1 VTALVVTALAVL
13 SQLYA
18 AIPLLTPV
26 GEALGGNATLALST
40 GYGLCYAVGFLLWGP
55 VADRYG
61 RRRVML
67 IGLCLLVSATLAC
80 GLTTSLPALA
90 LARGAQGLMASSF
103 PPVALAYLSE
113 AVAPRHRAT
122 AIGAMSTAFLVA
134 GITGQIGAQAITQ
147 RFGWPWVF
155 LGSTCLLTICAL
167 AVAWLTREHHRARV
181 TGGPGEQFLAIAR
194 LLVRGDVLCLCGAHL
209 TLLLSFV
216 AMYTGLGLHLT
227 ASGDGPGVLFL
238 IRLAGLPGMFVALA
252 AGPLGRLAGLLC
264 RLRLSLGV
272 AAIHRPCLLAVRLQK
287 WRVEPARA
295 TLAAG
300 GFPQLPPASGA
311 PPASRAFLARTAAP
325 CSGRA
330 AFFHRLAELLARAAP
345 SRRFSGIQT
354 GAHRMNAGLPH
365 PRRFFFVLA
374 ANFGLAGDFGVRI
387 VRLDGFDHLAHG
399 VVNIAAFFFGE
410 ADLDVA
416 RGAVLHHAGIVHD
429 VRGDTADVAYVRRL
443 RVLHFDGRTAGEF
456 EAEVEAACSDEGDS
470 RDGEDEREPQ
480 AVPGVVHEGDIG
492 EFDLHG
498 SLRG

>member
-1 VTALVVTALAVL
+1 MSHTRSATTSPPRQDTGNRGDSEFPAGLGTVTVLVITALAVL

-26 GEALGGNATLALST
+26 GEALGGSATFALST

-67 IGLCLLVSATLAC
+67 IGLCLLASTTLAC

-155 LGSTCLLTICAL
+155 LGSTCMLTICAL
-167 AVAWLTREHHRARV
+167 AVAWLTREHQRTRV
-181 TGGPGEQFLAIAR
+181 AGGPGEQFLTIAR
-194 LLVRGDVLCLCGAHL
+194 LLIRSDVLCLCGAHL

-227 ASGDGPGVLFL
+227 ASGHGPGVLFL

-252 AGPLGRLAGLLC
+252 AGLLGRLLGGDAG
-264 RLRLSLGV
+264 
-272 AAIHRPCLLAVRLQK
+272 
-287 WRVEPARA
+287 
-295 TLAAG
+295 
-300 GFPQLPPASGA
+300 
-311 PPASRAFLARTAAP
+311 
-325 CSGRA
+325 
-330 AFFHRLAELLARAAP
+330 LARAGFLIA
-345 SRRFSGIQT
+345 
-354 GAHRMNAGLPH
+354 AAGLITEALTPGSLLGLGATSLLFVVGIALAVPAMINLFGQAAA
-365 PRRFFFVLA
+365 PRRGSGMAVNGFILFIGASLGSVLA
-374 ANFGLAGDFGVRI
+374 TAGL
-387 VRLDGFDHLAHG
+387 GFPILLLILAMLLGTAAALVTLSAHLASRKNK
-399 VVNIAAFFFGE
+399 VVA
-410 ADLDVA
+410 
-416 RGAVLHHAGIVHD
+416 
-429 VRGDTADVAYVRRL
+429 
-443 RVLHFDGRTAGEF
+443 
-456 EAEVEAACSDEGDS
+456 
-470 RDGEDEREPQ
+470 
-480 AVPGVVHEGDIG
+480 
-492 EFDLHG
+492 
-498 SLRG
+498 

>member
-1 VTALVVTALAVL
+1 MSRTRSAATAPPRQDTGNRSGSEFPADLGTVTALVVTALAVL

-26 GEALGGNATLALST
+26 GEALGGSATFALST

-67 IGLCLLVSATLAC
+67 IGLCLLVSPTLAC

-147 RFGWPWVF
+147 QFGWPWAF

-167 AVAWLTREHHRARV
+167 AVAWLTREHHRTRV

-194 LLVRGDVLCLCGAHL
+194 LLTRSDVLCLCGAHL

-227 ASGDGPGVLFL
+227 TSGHGPGAVFL
-238 IRLAGLPGMFVALA
+238 IRLAGLPGMFAALA
-252 AGPLGRLAGLLC
+252 AGPLGRLLGGDAGLAQAGFLIAAAGLVAEALTPGSLLGLGATSLLFVVGIALAVPAMINLFGQGAAP
-264 RLRLSLGV
+264 RRGSGMAVNGFILFIGASLGPV
-272 AAIHRPCLLAVRLQK
+272 LA
-287 WRVEPARA
+287 
-295 TLAAG
+295 TAG
-300 GFPQLPPASGA
+300 LGFPILLLI
-311 PPASRAFLARTAAP
+311 LAMLLGTAA
-325 CSGRA
+325 A
-330 AFFHRLAELLARAAP
+330 LVT
-345 SRRFSGIQT
+345 FS
-354 GAHRMNAGLPH
+354 AHLVSWRNE
-365 PRRFFFVLA
+365 
-374 ANFGLAGDFGVRI
+374 
-387 VRLDGFDHLAHG
+387 
-399 VVNIAAFFFGE
+399 VVA
-410 ADLDVA
+410 
-416 RGAVLHHAGIVHD
+416 
-429 VRGDTADVAYVRRL
+429 
-443 RVLHFDGRTAGEF
+443 
-456 EAEVEAACSDEGDS
+456 
-470 RDGEDEREPQ
+470 
-480 AVPGVVHEGDIG
+480 
-492 EFDLHG
+492 
-498 SLRG
+498 

>member
-1 VTALVVTALAVL
+1 MSRTRSAATAPPRQDTGNRSGSEFPASLGAVTALVVTALAVL

-252 AGPLGRLAGLLC
+252 AGPLGRLLGGDAG
-264 RLRLSLGV
+264 
-272 AAIHRPCLLAVRLQK
+272 
-287 WRVEPARA
+287 
-295 TLAAG
+295 
-300 GFPQLPPASGA
+300 
-311 PPASRAFLARTAAP
+311 
-325 CSGRA
+325 
-330 AFFHRLAELLARAAP
+330 LARAGFLIAAAGLAAEALTPGSLLGLGATSLLFVVGIALAVPAMINLFGQAAAP
-345 SRRFSGIQT
+345 RRRSGMAVNGFILFIGASLGPVLATAGLGFPILLLILAMLLGTAAALVTFSAHLVSRRNE
-354 GAHRMNAGLPH
+354 GAA
-365 PRRFFFVLA
+365 
-374 ANFGLAGDFGVRI
+374 
-387 VRLDGFDHLAHG
+387 
-399 VVNIAAFFFGE
+399 
-410 ADLDVA
+410 
-416 RGAVLHHAGIVHD
+416 
-429 VRGDTADVAYVRRL
+429 
-443 RVLHFDGRTAGEF
+443 
-456 EAEVEAACSDEGDS
+456 
-470 RDGEDEREPQ
+470 
-480 AVPGVVHEGDIG
+480 
-492 EFDLHG
+492 
-498 SLRG
+498 

>member
-1 VTALVVTALAVL
+1 MSRTRSAATAPPRQDTGNRSGSEFPASLGAVTALVVTALAVL

-26 GEALGGNATLALST
+26 GETLGGDATFALST
-40 GYGLCYAVGFLLWGP
+40 GYGLCYAVGFLPWGP

-80 GLTTSLPALA
+80 GFTTSLAALA

-155 LGSTCLLTICAL
+155 LGSTCLLAICAL

-227 ASGDGPGVLFL
+227 ASGDGPGAVFL

-252 AGPLGRLAGLLC
+252 AGPLGRLLGGDAG
-264 RLRLSLGV
+264 
-272 AAIHRPCLLAVRLQK
+272 
-287 WRVEPARA
+287 
-295 TLAAG
+295 
-300 GFPQLPPASGA
+300 
-311 PPASRAFLARTAAP
+311 
-325 CSGRA
+325 
-330 AFFHRLAELLARAAP
+330 LARAGFLIA
-345 SRRFSGIQT
+345 
-354 GAHRMNAGLPH
+354 AGLVAEALTPGSLLGLGATSLLFVVGIALAVPAMINLFRQAAT
-365 PRRFFFVLA
+365 PRRGSGMAVNGFILFIGASLGPVLA
-374 ANFGLAGDFGVRI
+374 
-387 VRLDGFDHLAHG
+387 
-399 VVNIAAFFFGE
+399 
-410 ADLDVA
+410 
-416 RGAVLHHAGIVHD
+416 
-429 VRGDTADVAYVRRL
+429 
-443 RVLHFDGRTAGEF
+443 TAGLGF
-456 EAEVEAACSDEGDS
+456 PILLLILAMLLGAAAALVTFSAHLVSRKNEVVA
-470 RDGEDEREPQ
+470 
-480 AVPGVVHEGDIG
+480 
-492 EFDLHG
+492 
-498 SLRG
+498 

>member
-1 VTALVVTALAVL
+1 MSRTRSAATAPPRQDTGNRSGSEFPASLGAVTALVVTALAVL

-155 LGSTCLLTICAL
+155 LGSTCLLAICAL

-252 AGPLGRLAGLLC
+252 AGPLGRLLGGDAG
-264 RLRLSLGV
+264 
-272 AAIHRPCLLAVRLQK
+272 
-287 WRVEPARA
+287 
-295 TLAAG
+295 
-300 GFPQLPPASGA
+300 
-311 PPASRAFLARTAAP
+311 
-325 CSGRA
+325 
-330 AFFHRLAELLARAAP
+330 LARAGFLIA
-345 SRRFSGIQT
+345 
-354 GAHRMNAGLPH
+354 AAGLVAEALAPGSLLGLGAASLLFVVGIALAVPAMINLFGQAAA
-365 PRRFFFVLA
+365 PRRGSGMAVNGFILFIGASLGPVLA
-374 ANFGLAGDFGVRI
+374 
-387 VRLDGFDHLAHG
+387 
-399 VVNIAAFFFGE
+399 
-410 ADLDVA
+410 
-416 RGAVLHHAGIVHD
+416 
-429 VRGDTADVAYVRRL
+429 
-443 RVLHFDGRTAGEF
+443 TAGLGF
-456 EAEVEAACSDEGDS
+456 PILLLILAMLLGAAAALVTFSAHLVSWRNEVVA
-470 RDGEDEREPQ
+470 
-480 AVPGVVHEGDIG
+480 
-492 EFDLHG
+492 
-498 SLRG
+498 

>member
-252 AGPLGRLAGLLC
+252 AGPLGRLLGGDAG
-264 RLRLSLGV
+264 
-272 AAIHRPCLLAVRLQK
+272 
-287 WRVEPARA
+287 
-295 TLAAG
+295 
-300 GFPQLPPASGA
+300 
-311 PPASRAFLARTAAP
+311 
-325 CSGRA
+325 
-330 AFFHRLAELLARAAP
+330 LARAGFLIA
-345 SRRFSGIQT
+345 
-354 GAHRMNAGLPH
+354 AAGLVAEALAPGSLLGLGAASLLFVVGIALAVPAMINLFGQAAA
-365 PRRFFFVLA
+365 PRRRSGMAVNGFILFIGASLGPVLA
-374 ANFGLAGDFGVRI
+374 
-387 VRLDGFDHLAHG
+387 
-399 VVNIAAFFFGE
+399 
-410 ADLDVA
+410 
-416 RGAVLHHAGIVHD
+416 
-429 VRGDTADVAYVRRL
+429 
-443 RVLHFDGRTAGEF
+443 TAGLGF
-456 EAEVEAACSDEGDS
+456 PILLLILAMLLGTAAALVTFSAHLVSWRNEVVA
-470 RDGEDEREPQ
+470 
-480 AVPGVVHEGDIG
+480 
-492 EFDLHG
+492 
-498 SLRG
+498 

>member
-1 VTALVVTALAVL
+1 MSRTRSAATAPPRQGTGNHSGSEFPAGLGTVTALVVTALAVL

-26 GEALGGNATLALST
+26 GEALGGSATFALST

-67 IGLCLLVSATLAC
+67 IGLCLLVSTTLAC

-155 LGSTCLLTICAL
+155 LGSTCLLAICAL
-167 AVAWLTREHHRARV
+167 AVVWLTREHHRTPV
-181 TGGPGEQFLAIAR
+181 TGSPGEQFLAIAR
-194 LLVRGDVLCLCGAHL
+194 LLVRGGAHL

-227 ASGDGPGVLFL
+227 ASGHGPGAVFL

-252 AGPLGRLAGLLC
+252 AGPLGRLLGGDAG
-264 RLRLSLGV
+264 
-272 AAIHRPCLLAVRLQK
+272 
-287 WRVEPARA
+287 
-295 TLAAG
+295 
-300 GFPQLPPASGA
+300 
-311 PPASRAFLARTAAP
+311 
-325 CSGRA
+325 
-330 AFFHRLAELLARAAP
+330 LARAGFLIA
-345 SRRFSGIQT
+345 
-354 GAHRMNAGLPH
+354 AAGLVAEALAPGSLLGLGAASLLFVVGIALAVPAMINLFGQAAA
-365 PRRFFFVLA
+365 PRRGSGMAVNGFILFIGASLGPVLA
-374 ANFGLAGDFGVRI
+374 T
-387 VRLDGFDHLAHG
+387 
-399 VVNIAAFFFGE
+399 
-410 ADLDVA
+410 ADLGFPILLLILA
-416 RGAVLHHAGIVHD
+416 MFLGTAAVLVTFSAHLVSRNNEG
-429 VRGDTADVAYVRRL
+429 
-443 RVLHFDGRTAGEF
+443 
-456 EAEVEAACSDEGDS
+456 AA
-470 RDGEDEREPQ
+470 
-480 AVPGVVHEGDIG
+480 
-492 EFDLHG
+492 
-498 SLRG
+498 

>member
-1 VTALVVTALAVL
+1 MSRTRSAATAPPRQDTGNRSGSEFPASLGAVTALVVTALAVL

-26 GEALGGNATLALST
+26 GETLGGDATFALST
-40 GYGLCYAVGFLLWGP
+40 GYGLCYAVGFLPWGP

-80 GLTTSLPALA
+80 GFTTSLAALA

-155 LGSTCLLTICAL
+155 LGSTCLLAICAL

-227 ASGDGPGVLFL
+227 ASGHGPGAVFL

-252 AGPLGRLAGLLC
+252 AGPLGRLLGGDAG
-264 RLRLSLGV
+264 
-272 AAIHRPCLLAVRLQK
+272 
-287 WRVEPARA
+287 
-295 TLAAG
+295 
-300 GFPQLPPASGA
+300 
-311 PPASRAFLARTAAP
+311 
-325 CSGRA
+325 
-330 AFFHRLAELLARAAP
+330 LARAGFLIA
-345 SRRFSGIQT
+345 
-354 GAHRMNAGLPH
+354 AAGLVAEAFTPGSLLGLGATSLLFVVGIALAVPAMINLFRQAAA
-365 PRRFFFVLA
+365 PRRGSGMAVNGFILFIGASLGPVLA
-374 ANFGLAGDFGVRI
+374 
-387 VRLDGFDHLAHG
+387 
-399 VVNIAAFFFGE
+399 
-410 ADLDVA
+410 
-416 RGAVLHHAGIVHD
+416 
-429 VRGDTADVAYVRRL
+429 
-443 RVLHFDGRTAGEF
+443 TAGLGF
-456 EAEVEAACSDEGDS
+456 PILLLILAMLLGAAAALVTFSAHLVSRKNEVVA
-470 RDGEDEREPQ
+470 
-480 AVPGVVHEGDIG
+480 
-492 EFDLHG
+492 
-498 SLRG
+498 

>member
-1 VTALVVTALAVL
+1 MSRTRSAATAPPRQGTGNHSGSEFPADLGTVTALVVTALAVL

-26 GEALGGNATLALST
+26 GEALGGSATFALST

-67 IGLCLLVSATLAC
+67 IGLCLLVSTTLAC

-155 LGSTCLLTICAL
+155 LGSTCLLTICTL

-194 LLVRGDVLCLCGAHL
+194 LLARGDVLCLCGAHL

-216 AMYTGLGLHLT
+216 ATYTGLGLHLT
-227 ASGDGPGVLFL
+227 ASGHGPGAVFL
-238 IRLAGLPGMFVALA
+238 IRLAGLPDMFVALA
-252 AGPLGRLAGLLC
+252 AGPLGRLLGGDAG
-264 RLRLSLGV
+264 
-272 AAIHRPCLLAVRLQK
+272 
-287 WRVEPARA
+287 
-295 TLAAG
+295 
-300 GFPQLPPASGA
+300 
-311 PPASRAFLARTAAP
+311 
-325 CSGRA
+325 
-330 AFFHRLAELLARAAP
+330 LARAGFLIAAAGLVAEALTPGSLLGLGATSLLFVVGIALAVPAMINLFGQVAAP
-345 SRRFSGIQT
+345 RRGSGMAVNGFILFIGASLGPVLATAGLGFPILLLILAMLLGTAAALVTLSAHLASRR
-354 GAHRMNAGLPH
+354 NE
-365 PRRFFFVLA
+365 
-374 ANFGLAGDFGVRI
+374 
-387 VRLDGFDHLAHG
+387 
-399 VVNIAAFFFGE
+399 VVA
-410 ADLDVA
+410 
-416 RGAVLHHAGIVHD
+416 
-429 VRGDTADVAYVRRL
+429 
-443 RVLHFDGRTAGEF
+443 
-456 EAEVEAACSDEGDS
+456 
-470 RDGEDEREPQ
+470 
-480 AVPGVVHEGDIG
+480 
-492 EFDLHG
+492 
-498 SLRG
+498 

>member
-1 VTALVVTALAVL
+1 MSRTRSAATAPPRQDTGNRSGSEFPASLGAVTALVVTALAVL

-252 AGPLGRLAGLLC
+252 AGPLGRLLGGDAG
-264 RLRLSLGV
+264 
-272 AAIHRPCLLAVRLQK
+272 
-287 WRVEPARA
+287 
-295 TLAAG
+295 
-300 GFPQLPPASGA
+300 
-311 PPASRAFLARTAAP
+311 
-325 CSGRA
+325 
-330 AFFHRLAELLARAAP
+330 LARAGFLIA
-345 SRRFSGIQT
+345 
-354 GAHRMNAGLPH
+354 AAGLVAEALTPGSLLGLGATSLLFVVGIALAVPAMINLFGQAAA
-365 PRRFFFVLA
+365 PRRRSGMAVNGFILFIGASLGPVLA
-374 ANFGLAGDFGVRI
+374 
-387 VRLDGFDHLAHG
+387 
-399 VVNIAAFFFGE
+399 
-410 ADLDVA
+410 
-416 RGAVLHHAGIVHD
+416 
-429 VRGDTADVAYVRRL
+429 
-443 RVLHFDGRTAGEF
+443 TAGLGF
-456 EAEVEAACSDEGDS
+456 PILLLILAMLLGTAAALVTFSAHLVSWRNEVVA
-470 RDGEDEREPQ
+470 
-480 AVPGVVHEGDIG
+480 
-492 EFDLHG
+492 
-498 SLRG
+498 